1 MKDINYALMLINA
14 KKLDGAKDILEELL
28 KSDPQDKDILY
39 NLGMCYTELGELERA
54 VETLSECVKCYPD
67 YSNAYV
73 ALGFAHS
80 RLADNEKARDCF
92 LKALEIDPA
101 NSYALRNL
109 GGIYGNENNYEKAIE
124 CFEKAFSLNRE
135 DQQTAYGMGYT
146 YFHTGKFDKADEYF
160 KIAIALDE
168 SSKIAGLAKDLRRDI
183 AEINLK
189 SEGFRTDAMIFCLS
203 ALKFFKEKTIAEAK
217 QVTFEIGIKGK
228 NGLDIN
234 GPDKKYTLN
243 TMEGSFTGL
252 QLVSYMY
259 VGFKIIDPSLNVG
272 LDLSEE
278 YKEALILFEQERKY
292 GYTIN

>member
-1 MKDINYALMLINA
+1 MKDINYALMLIKA
-14 KKLDGAKDILEELL
+14 KKLAGAKDILEELL
-28 KSDPQDKDILY
+28 KADPQDKDILY
-39 NLGMCYTELGELERA
+39 NLGMCYTELGEPGRA
-54 VETLSECVKCYPD
+54 IETLSECVRCYPD
-67 YSNAYV
+67 HANAYV

-124 CFEKAFSLNRE
+124 CFEKAFSLNQE
-135 DQQTAYGMGYT
+135 DQQTAYGMGYA
-146 YFHTGKFDKADEYF
+146 YFHAGKLAEADKYF
-160 KIAIALDE
+160 EIAIALDE

-189 SEGFRTDAMIFCLS
+189 SEGFRADAMIFCLS
-203 ALKFFKEKTIAEAK
+203 ALQFFKDKTIAEVR

-234 GPDKKYTLN
+234 DPDKKYTLN
-243 TMEGSFTGL
+243 TMAGSFTGL

-259 VGFKIIDPSLNVG
+259 AGFKIIDPGLNVG
-272 LDLSEE
+272 LDLAEE
-278 YKEALILFEQERKY
+278 YREALILFEQERKY
-292 GYTIN
+292 GFTIN